1 MSIFEKASKQKVRFN
16 LKAGTATVEDLW
28 DLPLTSE
35 KRDSLD
41 STAKS
46 INAELKASQEES
58 FVTTASKGSVL
69 LQLKLDLVK
78 YVIAAKIAEREVAKT
93 QASNKAKL
101 DKLVELK
108 AVKQN
113 EALGALTEAEIDAQ
127 IAALQ
132 S

>member
-46 INAELKASQEES
+46 INSELKASQEES

-78 YVIAAKIAEREVAKT
+78 YVIASKLAEREVAKT
-93 QASNKAKL
+93 QAANKAKL
-101 DKLVELK
+101 DKLVALK
-108 AVKQN
+108 AAKQN
-113 EALGALTEAEIDAQ
+113 EALEGLSEDEIDAQ